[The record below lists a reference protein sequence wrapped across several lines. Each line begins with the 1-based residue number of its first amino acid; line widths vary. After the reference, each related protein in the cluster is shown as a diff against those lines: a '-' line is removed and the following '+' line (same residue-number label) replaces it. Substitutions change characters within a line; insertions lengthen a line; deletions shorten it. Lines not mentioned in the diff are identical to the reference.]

1 VNATA
6 KKSKSSLLYSILLD
20 DAAETGA
27 VLSLSRVLL
36 KPIFL
41 PEKLYEED
49 EPGTASPTW
58 TAQFTPSAL
67 PPVEGAEEAVS
78 PIVMSELSAARRSEA
93 ENPHDPTLVEAFE
106 PQKDLMTST
115 AFIKSPLNLNRN
127 VNENSVEGKSKTRHI
142 VITPDIPW
150 P

>member
-20 DAAETGA
+20 DAAETEA
-27 VLSLSRVLL
+27 VLSLFRVLL
-36 KPIFL
+36 KPFFL
-41 PEKLYEED
+41 PEKSYEED
-49 EPGTASPTW
+49 ERRAASPTW
-58 TAQFTPSAL
+58 TALLTPSAL

-78 PIVMSELSAARRSEA
+78 PTMMSELSAARRSEA

-115 AFIKSPLNLNRN
+115 AFIKSPLYLNRN
-127 VNENSVEGKSKTRHI
+127 VNEKSVEGKSKTGHI
-142 VITPDIPW
+142 VTTPDIL
-150 P
+150 